1 MRGARHAGCNKRTP
15 DVARLIRLV
24 CLPQACVSDFPIL
37 KSIFSI
43 DDGAIGVGVQ
53 SALCLG
59 EMQVKGP
66 GLTIGCQQFP
76 DIVHL
81 LARLLGR
88 FELLKRDQCR
98 RQRFRDDP
106 FVVAGNSLFGHD
118 DPHPSPG
125 QRSNFRPAL

>member
-53 SALCLG
+53 PALCLG

-88 FELLKRDQCR
+88 FELLKRDQRR
-98 RQRFRDDP
+98 RQRFCDHP
-106 FVVAGNSLFGHD
+106 FVVAGNSLFGMTIRILRQ
-118 DPHPSPG
+118 G
-125 QRSNFRPAL
+125 NGSNSRPAS

>member
-1 MRGARHAGCNKRTP
+1 
-15 DVARLIRLV
+15 
-24 CLPQACVSDFPIL
+24 LPRACVSDFPIL

-53 SALCLG
+53 PALCLG

-81 LARLLGR
+81 LA
-88 FELLKRDQCR
+88 
-98 RQRFRDDP
+98 
-106 FVVAGNSLFGHD
+106 
-118 DPHPSPG
+118 
-125 QRSNFRPAL
+125 